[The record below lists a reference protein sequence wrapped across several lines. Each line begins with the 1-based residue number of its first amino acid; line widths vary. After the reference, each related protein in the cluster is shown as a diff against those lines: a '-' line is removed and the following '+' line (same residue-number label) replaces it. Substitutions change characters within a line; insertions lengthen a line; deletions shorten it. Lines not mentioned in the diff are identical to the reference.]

1 MDNTHIL
8 KEINFVYWN
17 SKNPYFSDKKINSS
31 VRGMLTLV
39 QNAGFLKNFWF
50 KSNLDIVNSIFD
62 HINSFNINYPDD
74 EILLTIFDLI
84 QVWGGITGRRPY
96 IKDVKRRDIDYWKKF
111 YFEGVNHSL
120 KDDPRN
126 ALKNFCSIPG
136 VGASFAPKH
145 LRFWSNKYPILDTRI
160 SLILCGNTNL
170 LKINKNNVSKYDDF
184 ISLINILAEQFNT
197 KSILDVEK
205 ALFAFSKNFF
215 LNDKL
220 TLNKNIEDK
229 TDTEIAKKL
238 SINHIK

>member
-1 MDNTHIL
+1 M
-8 KEINFVYWN
+8 
-17 SKNPYFSDKKINSS
+17 
-31 VRGMLTLV
+31 
-39 QNAGFLKNFWF
+39 
-50 KSNLDIVNSIFD
+50 
-62 HINSFNINYPDD
+62 
-74 EILLTIFDLI
+74 
-84 QVWGGITGRRPY
+84 
-96 IKDVKRRDIDYWKKF
+96 
-111 YFEGVNHSL
+111 
-120 KDDPRN
+120 
-126 ALKNFCSIPG
+126 
-136 VGASFAPKH
+136 
-145 LRFWSNKYPILDTRI
+145 DTRI